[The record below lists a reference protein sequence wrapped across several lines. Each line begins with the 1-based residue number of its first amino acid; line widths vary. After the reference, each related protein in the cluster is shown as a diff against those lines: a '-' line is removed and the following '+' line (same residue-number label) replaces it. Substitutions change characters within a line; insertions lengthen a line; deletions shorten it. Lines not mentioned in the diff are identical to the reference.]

1 MSVAAVAALEASG
14 AVQLCAADDSTK
26 DPLTGAKPEGPFFS
40 ASVRSSEATG
50 LGNERTGAATRQEE
64 GNKSASRDVSKEK
77 APKPKRYLTLLP
89 SVFEGRPPVLLF
101 PYTVACLAEQRNM
114 ERSVPTRNSRNDLPK
129 LYYGHTDAVHEYNA
143 VINTMREGGLY
154 RIRSDSLKWSLL
166 WGSHPS
172 PEVLRSMPPLTRTN
186 HFPGSWHLSRKD
198 LLWRNLSRMQR
209 KFGRPYQ
216 ITPQGYVLPK
226 GFAAWEAARLRQ
238 PDALWIWKPCSQSC
252 GRGIKVLGSALTPE
266 ETQELNRKRGI
277 VQRYVANPHTIDG
290 YKYDLRIYVVVV
302 SYDPL
307 KVYINHEGLVRCA
320 TEKYSCSPDTLASRC
335 MHLTNY
341 SVNKQSPVFVQN
353 MDKAAKTGENEESG
367 SEDGRDGGSEERPS
381 KLSLKDLRAY
391 LERKGLD
398 YDALFERIKDVCIKT
413 LIAVEPSVR
422 DAWKGAFP
430 DAAEVMQ
437 SGYLGDPSTS
447 TCFEMYGFDIIVD
460 DDLKPWLLEVNICP
474 SLSSGSPLD
483 KRIKTQLVADT
494 MTLVGLQPPPN
505 LWGGC
510 VRQPS
515 ESASNGTLCCSRGG
529 PQQREPLSDEEL
541 EKRTKRLSKCNPAEA
556 IALFDD
562 RAWDAVLNFHD
573 ENMRCGDLECIFP
586 LADSGQYSTFFAEE
600 TYGNVILQKWQEAG
614 GGDMFRR
621 DWAGPSPPAWVP
633 RQICFQRT

>member
-1 MSVAAVAALEASG
+1 M
-14 AVQLCAADDSTK
+14 
-26 DPLTGAKPEGPFFS
+26 
-40 ASVRSSEATG
+40 
-50 LGNERTGAATRQEE
+50 
-64 GNKSASRDVSKEK
+64 DVYKEK
-77 APKPKRYLTLLP
+77 PQKPKRHLTLLP

-101 PYTVACLAEQRNM
+101 PYTTACLADQRNM
-114 ERSVPTRNSRNDLPK
+114 SRSVPTHDSPHELPK
-129 LYYGHTDAVHEYNA
+129 LFYGHTDAVHEYNA
-143 VINTMREGGLY
+143 FINTMREGGLY
-154 RIRSDSLKWSLL
+154 RVRSDGRKWLLL
-166 WGSHPS
+166 WGSHPT
-172 PEVLRSMPPLTRTN
+172 PEVLRSMRPLTRTN
-186 HFPGSWHLSRKD
+186 HFPGSWHLGRKD

-290 YKYDLRIYVVVV
+290 YKYDLRIYVVVL

-307 KVYINHEGLVRCA
+307 KVYINQEGLVRCA
-320 TEKYSCSPDTLASRC
+320 TEKYSRSPDTLGARC

-353 MDKAAKTGENEESG
+353 MDKAAKPGGENEESG
-367 SEDGRDGGSEERPS
+367 SEDGGDGGSEERPS
-381 KLSLKDLRAY
+381 KLTLKDLRAY
-391 LERKGLD
+391 LEQKGLD
-398 YDALFERIKDVCIKT
+398 YDELFEGIKDVCIKT
-413 LIAVEPSVR
+413 LIGVEPSIR
-422 DAWKGAFP
+422 EAWNSAFP

-437 SGYLGDPSTS
+437 SGYLGDPAFS

-460 DDLKPWLLEVNICP
+460 DNLKPWLLEVNICP

-494 MTLVGLQPPPN
+494 LTLLGIQPPPA
-505 LWGGC
+505 LWGSS
-510 VRQPS
+510 VTQPS
-515 ESASNGTLCCSRGG
+515 AGVGCIRGA
-529 PQQREPLSDEEL
+529 PVQREPLSEKEL
-541 EKRTKRLSKCNPAEA
+541 AKRTKKLSECSAA
-556 IALFDD
+556 DAVALFDD
-562 RAWDAVLNFHD
+562 LAWDAVLNFHD

-586 LADSGQYSTFFAEE
+586 LADSRHNYSTFFAEE
-600 TYGNVILQKWQEAG
+600 TYGNVVLQKWQEAG

-621 DWAGPSPPAWVP
+621 DWKGPSPPSWIP

>member
-290 YKYDLRIYVVVV
+290 YKYDLRIYVVVL

-307 KVYINHEGLVRCA
+307 KVYINQEGLVRCA
-320 TEKYSCSPDTLASRC
+320 TEKYSRSPDTLGARC

-353 MDKAAKTGENEESG
+353 MDKAAKPGGENEESG
-367 SEDGRDGGSEERPS
+367 SEDGGDGGSEERPS
-381 KLSLKDLRAY
+381 KLTLKDLRAY
-391 LERKGLD
+391 LEQKGLD
-398 YDALFERIKDVCIKT
+398 YDELFEGIKDVCIKT
-413 LIAVEPSVR
+413 LIGVEPSIR
-422 DAWKGAFP
+422 EAWNSAFP

-437 SGYLGDPSTS
+437 SGYLGDPAFS

-460 DDLKPWLLEVNICP
+460 DNLKPWLLEVNICP

-494 MTLVGLQPPPN
+494 LTLLGIQPPPA
-505 LWGGC
+505 LWGSS
-510 VRQPS
+510 VTQPS
-515 ESASNGTLCCSRGG
+515 AGVGCIRGA
-529 PQQREPLSDEEL
+529 PVQREPLSEKEL
-541 EKRTKRLSKCNPAEA
+541 AKRTKKLSECSAA
-556 IALFDD
+556 DAVALFDD
-562 RAWDAVLNFHD
+562 LAWDAVLNFHD

-586 LADSGQYSTFFAEE
+586 LADSRHNYSTFFAEE
-600 TYGNVILQKWQEAG
+600 TYGNVVLQKWQEAG

-621 DWAGPSPPAWVP
+621 DWKGPSPPSWIP